1 MKSKRVDFQTGV
13 RTKSIHHFMQITN
26 TSKSA
31 MMLGEPNKQL
41 CEDRPPGGHVHQV
54 GVLGR
59 KRNYKKE

>member
-41 CEDRPPGGHVHQV
+41 YEVRPSGGHVQQV
-54 GVLGR
+54 GGMCR